1 MLLSLS
7 VDFHHADVSTRER
20 FHPSVEQLAKL
31 YDTSRSRPGAELTM
45 VATCNRSELY
55 AWHTEGDPDE
65 ACSALASRWVGRP
78 SEARALL
85 ATATRRSG
93 AQAARHLLR
102 VAAGLESQVL
112 GDGQILGQ
120 IRGAYRLAAE
130 TGAAGPVLHRLF
142 DTALRTG
149 KCVQSETAIS
159 LGRNSVGAE
168 AAALAAHRF
177 GTLTHTRVVVVGSGV
192 TGERAARQLVKL
204 GARDVILV
212 NRTAGRSAA
221 LAADMHARSAP
232 YETLHCQIAMADIAV
247 VATGADSPVVLA
259 DALATAR
266 HNCGSSGSPLLV
278 IDLAMPRNVEG
289 AVAALPGVTVVDLD
303 ALHVPIAAAEDARR
317 TAVPAAEGIV
327 ETELQHFTDWLGAA
341 AARDAIKP
349 LREALT
355 ATCRREVAY
364 AAGEEAA
371 DRITDRIVAKLLARP
386 MDALRR
392 AAAEGRSTDELA
404 RALAEL
410 FVDRRAVPRGAPL
423 HPLLELQS
431 RESRP

>member
-204 GARDVILV
+204 GARD
-212 NRTAGRSAA
+212 
-221 LAADMHARSAP
+221 
-232 YETLHCQIAMADIAV
+232 
-247 VATGADSPVVLA
+247 
-259 DALATAR
+259 
-266 HNCGSSGSPLLV
+266 
-278 IDLAMPRNVEG
+278 
-289 AVAALPGVTVVDLD
+289 
-303 ALHVPIAAAEDARR
+303 
-317 TAVPAAEGIV
+317 
-327 ETELQHFTDWLGAA
+327 
-341 AARDAIKP
+341 AIKP

>member
-1 MLLSLS
+1 MLLSIS
-7 VDFHHADVSTRER
+7 VDFRHADVSTRER
-20 FHPSVEQLAKL
+20 FHPSVQQLATL
-31 YDTSRSRPGAELTM
+31 YDSSRSRPGAELTM

-55 AWHTEGDPDE
+55 AWHTGGDPDA
-65 ACSALASRWVGRP
+65 ACSALAHRWAGRP

-85 ATATRRSG
+85 ATATRREG
-93 AQAARHLLR
+93 TDAARHLFR

-149 KCVQSETAIS
+149 KCVQSETVMS

-177 GTLTHTRVVVVGSGV
+177 GTLTHTRVVVVGSGT

-212 NRTAGRSAA
+212 NRTADRAAA
-221 LAADMHARSAP
+221 LATEMRARSAP
-232 YETLHCQIAMADIAV
+232 YETLHCQIAMADIVV
-247 VATGADSPVVLA
+247 VATGADAPVVLA
-259 DALATAR
+259 EPLEAAR
-266 HNCGSSGSPLLV
+266 RNCGSSGLPLLI
-278 IDLAMPRNVEG
+278 IDLALPRNVEA
-289 AVAALPGVTVVDLD
+289 AVAGLAGVTVVDLD
-303 ALHVPIAAAEDARR
+303 TLHVPIAAAEDARR
-317 TAVPAAEGIV
+317 NAVPAAQAIV
-327 ETELQHFTDWLGAA
+327 EAELGHFNEWLEAA

-355 ATCRREVAY
+355 AVCRREVAF
-364 AAGEEAA
+364 AAGAEAA
-371 DRITDRIVAKLLARP
+371 DRITDRIVAKILSRP
-386 MDALRR
+386 MDALRH

-410 FVDRRAVPRGAPL
+410 FYDRRAAAPAAER
-423 HPLLELQS
+423 HQPDHHS
-431 RESRP
+431 RESRS